1 MSDAPDKL
9 FAWPSGAF
17 NDWYAAGASNETTLV
32 YEETEYIRK
41 DIYDALQVKLE
52 LAIEGIEGLLFDD
65 TWGVQH
71 EEYRKTMT
79 ILRRVKE

>member
-9 FAWPSGAF
+9 FAWPGGAF

-41 DIYDALQVKLE
+41 DIYDEVVSQR
-52 LAIEGIEGLLFDD
+52 D
-65 TWGVQH
+65 TARIAMSWKG
-71 EEYRKTMT
+71 EICT
-79 ILRRVKE
+79 